1 MRMYACIGHPGKE
14 TAVDAPKLRHGQ
26 IAQVLIASTTGEP
39 SIEVFSTDEMIIEA
53 PNWTLDG
60 RWLILNGDG
69 KLWRLAADGSSG
81 LEQIELSGVPALNND
96 HVLAPD
102 GRRVFVS
109 ANDWHI
115 YEADLNGGPVRRV
128 TNDHEMPF
136 MHFLHGVSPDG
147 ETLAY
152 VGLEPEEDNWWAR
165 ANIFLIPAAG
175 GPDRRLTDEWAP
187 FDGCEFSPDGEWIYC
202 NTELFSDA
210 PGHAQI
216 ARLRPD
222 GTDLQQLTFDER
234 VDWFPHIS
242 PDGNQVLFVSFP
254 PGTTGHPANL
264 PVELKLVRDGNWDT
278 IETLIQTFGG
288 QGTCNVNSWAPDSTR
303 FAYVSYAIRHQS

>member
-1 MRMYACIGHPGKE
+1 
-14 TAVDAPKLRHGQ
+14 VDERKLLPGQ
-26 IAQVLIASTTGEP
+26 IAQVMIASTTGELP
-39 SIEVFSTDEMIIEA
+39 VEVISTDEMIIEA

-69 KLWRLAADGSSG
+69 KLWRLATDGSSG

-102 GRRVFVS
+102 GRHVFVS

-128 TNDHEMPF
+128 TNDHETPF

-152 VGLEPEEDNWWAR
+152 IGLEPEEDHWWAR

-175 GPDRRLTDEWAP
+175 GHDRRLTDGWKP
-187 FDGCEFSPDGEWIYC
+187 FDGCEYSPDGEWIYC

-242 PDGNQVLFVSFP
+242 PDGDQVLFVSFP

-264 PVELKLVRDGNWDT
+264 PVELKLVRDGNWDS
-278 IETLIQTFGG
+278 IETLVQTFGG

-303 FAYVSYAIRHQS
+303 FAYVSYPIRQQS

>member
-1 MRMYACIGHPGKE
+1 MDI
-14 TAVDAPKLRHGQ
+14 AVDERKLLPGQ
-26 IAQVLIASTTGEP
+26 IAQVMIASTTGEP
-39 SIEVFSTDEMIIEA
+39 PAEVFRTDEMIIEA
-53 PNWTLDG
+53 PNWTHDG
-60 RWLILNGDG
+60 RWLTLNGDG
-69 KLWRLAADGSSG
+69 KLWRLASDGSSG
-81 LEQIELSGVPALNND
+81 LEQIELAGVPALNND

-102 GRRVFVS
+102 GRHVFVS

-115 YEADLNGGPVRRV
+115 YKADLNGGPVRRI

-152 VGLEPEEDNWWAR
+152 IGLEPEEDHWWAR
-165 ANIFLIPAAG
+165 ANIFLIPAGG
-175 GPDRRLTDEWAP
+175 GPDRRLTAGSEP
-187 FDGCEFSPDGEWIYC
+187 FDGCEYSPDGQWIYC

-210 PGHAQI
+210 AGHAQI

-242 PDGNQVLFVSFP
+242 PDGDQVLFVSFP

-264 PVELKLVRDGNWDT
+264 PVELKLVRAGNWDS
-278 IETLIQTFGG
+278 IETLVQTFGG

-303 FAYVSYAIRHQS
+303 FAYVSYPARDQA

>member
-1 MRMYACIGHPGKE
+1 
-14 TAVDAPKLRHGQ
+14 VDERKLLPGQ
-26 IAQVLIASTTGEP
+26 IAQVVIASTTGEP
-39 SIEVFSTDEMIIEA
+39 PIEVFSTDEMIIEA

-69 KLWRLAADGSSG
+69 KLWRLATDGSSG
-81 LEQIELSGVPALNND
+81 FEQIELAGVPALNND

-102 GRRVFVS
+102 GRHVFVS

-152 VGLEPEEDNWWAR
+152 IGLEPEEDNWWAR

-187 FDGCEFSPDGEWIYC
+187 FDGCEYSPDGEWIYC

-234 VDWFPHIS
+234 VDWFPHVS
-242 PDGNQVLFVSFP
+242 PDGGQVLFVSFP

-264 PVELKLVRDGNWDT
+264 PVELKLVRDGNWD
-278 IETLIQTFGG
+278 IMETLVQTFGG

-303 FAYVSYAIRHQS
+303 FAYVSYPKRHQL

>member
-1 MRMYACIGHPGKE
+1 
-14 TAVDAPKLRHGQ
+14 VDERKLLPGQ
-26 IAQVLIASTTGEP
+26 IAQVVIASTTGEP
-39 SIEVFSTDEMIIEA
+39 PIEVFSTDEMIIEA

-69 KLWRLAADGSSG
+69 KLWRLATDGSSG
-81 LEQIELSGVPALNND
+81 LEQIELAGVPALNND

-102 GRRVFVS
+102 GRHVFVS

-115 YEADLNGGPVRRV
+115 YEADLSGGPVRRV

-152 VGLEPEEDNWWAR
+152 IGLEPEEDNWWAR

-175 GPDRRLTDEWAP
+175 GPDRRLTDGWEP
-187 FDGCEFSPDGEWIYC
+187 FDGCEYSPDAEWIYC
-202 NTELFSDA
+202 NTERFSDA
-210 PGHAQI
+210 AGHAQI

-242 PDGNQVLFVSFP
+242 PDGEQLLFVSFP

-264 PVELKLVRDGNWDT
+264 PVELKLVRDGNWDI
-278 IETLIQTFGG
+278 IETLVQTFGG

-303 FAYVSYAIRHQS
+303 FAYVSYPIRHQS

>member
-1 MRMYACIGHPGKE
+1 
-14 TAVDAPKLRHGQ
+14 VDGSKLLRGQ
-26 IAQVLIASTTGEP
+26 IAQVMIASTTGEP
-39 SIEVFSTDEMIIEA
+39 PIEVFSTEEMIIEA

-69 KLWRLAADGSSG
+69 KLWRVAADGSSG
-81 LEQIELSGVPALNND
+81 LEQIKLSGVPALNND

-102 GRRVFVS
+102 GRHVFVS
-109 ANDWHI
+109 ADDWHI
-115 YEADLNGGPVRRV
+115 YQADLNGGPVRRI

-152 VGLEPEEDNWWAR
+152 IGLEPEEDDWWAR
-165 ANIFLIPAAG
+165 ANIFLLPAAG
-175 GPDRRLTDEWAP
+175 GPDRRLTDESDP
-187 FDGCEFSPDGEWIYC
+187 FDGCEYGPDGEWIYC

-210 PGHAQI
+210 AGHAQI

-222 GTDLQQLTFDER
+222 GTDLQQLTFDDQ

-242 PDGNQVLFVSFP
+242 PHGDQVLFVSFP

-264 PVELKLVRDGNWDT
+264 PVELKLVRDGDWDS
-278 IETLIQTFGG
+278 IETLVRTFGG
-288 QGTCNVNSWAPDSTR
+288 QGTCNVNSWAPDSAR
-303 FAYVSYAIRHQS
+303 FAYVSYPIRQQ

>member
-1 MRMYACIGHPGKE
+1 MDER
-14 TAVDAPKLRHGQ
+14 KLLPGQ
-26 IAQVLIASTTGEP
+26 IAQVMIASTTGEP
-39 SIEVFSTDEMIIEA
+39 PAEVFRTDEMIIEA
-53 PNWTLDG
+53 PNWTHDG

-69 KLWRLAADGSSG
+69 KLWRLASDGSSG
-81 LEQIELSGVPALNND
+81 LEQIELAGVPALNND

-102 GRRVFVS
+102 GRHVFVS

-115 YEADLNGGPVRRV
+115 YKADLNGGPVRRI

-152 VGLEPEEDNWWAR
+152 IGLEPEEDHWWAR
-165 ANIFLIPAAG
+165 ANIFLIPAGG
-175 GPDRRLTDEWAP
+175 GPDRRLTAGSEP
-187 FDGCEFSPDGEWIYC
+187 FDGCEYSPDGQWIYC

-210 PGHAQI
+210 AGHAQI

-242 PDGNQVLFVSFP
+242 PDGDQVLFVSFP

-264 PVELKLVRDGNWDT
+264 PVELKLVRAGNWDS
-278 IETLIQTFGG
+278 IETLVQTFGG

-303 FAYVSYAIRHQS
+303 FAYVSYPARDQA

>member
-1 MRMYACIGHPGKE
+1 MDI
-14 TAVDAPKLRHGQ
+14 AVDERKLLPGQ
-26 IAQVLIASTTGEP
+26 IAQVMIASTTGEP
-39 SIEVFSTDEMIIEA
+39 PAEVFRTDEMIIEA
-53 PNWTLDG
+53 PNWTHDG

-69 KLWRLAADGSSG
+69 KLWRLASDGSSG
-81 LEQIELSGVPALNND
+81 LEQIELAGVPALNND

-102 GRRVFVS
+102 GRHVFVS

-115 YEADLNGGPVRRV
+115 YKADLNGGPVRRI

-152 VGLEPEEDNWWAR
+152 IGLEPEEDHWWAR
-165 ANIFLIPAAG
+165 ANIFLIPAGG
-175 GPDRRLTDEWAP
+175 GPDRRLTAGSEP
-187 FDGCEFSPDGEWIYC
+187 FDGCEYSPDGQWIYC

-210 PGHAQI
+210 AGHAQI

-242 PDGNQVLFVSFP
+242 PDGDQVLFVSFP

-264 PVELKLVRDGNWDT
+264 PVELKLVRAGNWDS
-278 IETLIQTFGG
+278 IETLVQTFGG

-303 FAYVSYAIRHQS
+303 FAYVSYPARDQA